1 MGSRAQVEV
10 QQQPHSVF
18 LYTHWGADTIL
29 QDTIQGMIKGKSRW
43 SDSTYLTRILFD
55 SLKKPASAA
64 NGKVLD
70 DSYSTTGYGIGT
82 FQASDIEKLVVVD
95 IEHQRV
101 SFYAVNSNVDQDRV
115 LISEH
120 KFEEFVEDTSVI
132 DILFSSN

>member
-1 MGSRAQVEV
+1 MGLRAQIEV
-10 QQQPHSVF
+10 KQKPYSVF

-43 SDSTYLTRILFD
+43 NDSNYLTRILFD

-70 DSYSTTGYGIGT
+70 DAYSTTGYGIGT
-82 FQASDIEKLVVVD
+82 FQAGDIEKLVVVD
-95 IEHQRV
+95 TKHKEIK
-101 SFYAVNSNVDQDRV
+101 FYAVNSNVDQDRV
-115 LISEH
+115 LIDEW
-120 KFEEFVEDTSVI
+120 KFDEFVEDTSVI

>member
-1 MGSRAQVEV
+1 MGARAQIEV
-10 QQQPHSVF
+10 KQKPYSVF

-70 DSYSTTGYGIGT
+70 DAYNTTG
-82 FQASDIEKLVVVD
+82 
-95 IEHQRV
+95 
-101 SFYAVNSNVDQDRV
+101 
-115 LISEH
+115 
-120 KFEEFVEDTSVI
+120 
-132 DILFSSN
+132 